1 VAAISPHAV
10 WYRFDCD
17 RFGLCRLD
25 WTVQALIPTVGR
37 VAHSSL
43 SSDDSDAAQ
52 QLRFEMIG

>member
-17 RFGLCRLD
+17 RLGLRWLD
-25 WTVQALIPTVGR
+25 WTVQTLIPTVGR
-37 VAHSSL
+37 IAHSSL
-43 SSDDSDAAQ
+43 PSDDSDAAQ